1 MTEHDIKHAR
11 LLILLRQA
19 GVHGVVLA
27 TPPNFAWATCGGTNR
42 IDITR
47 EPGAG
52 ALLVARDGRR
62 AVLANAIEMPRL
74 LADVFAGEDVEP
86 IEWPWTAERAN
97 PAWMLEAARAFTG
110 GGQIGA
116 DWPIGDAVRLDA
128 ALAAARAPL
137 TTEEIARYRALGAD
151 AGRAVGDLCRALT
164 PGLTERDVADR
175 AVAAMAGIGARAVV
189 ALAAGDD
196 RIARFRHP
204 VPSNAPWQH
213 RVLVGVCAER
223 HGLTVALSRMV
234 TVGAPPDDLR
244 ARVRQTARVFGA
256 LLTHSIAGVTGAALF
271 ARAVEA
277 YAAAGAPSEELRH
290 HQGGAIGYRA
300 RDWVAHPASADRV
313 TPPQAFAWN
322 PTVPG
327 AKTEDT
333 AIVTESGVEIIT
345 ASPGWPAISLSV
357 RGGEISV
364 ADVIRV
370 V

>member
-19 GVHGVVLA
+19 GLDGVLLA

-62 AVLANAIEMPRL
+62 AVLANTIEMPRL
-74 LADVFAGEDVEP
+74 LADVFAGQVVEP
-86 IEWPWTAERAN
+86 IEWPWAAERAN
-97 PAWMLEAARAFTG
+97 PTWVLEAARAFTG
-110 GGQIGA
+110 GSIGA
-116 DWPIGDAVRLDA
+116 DWPIGDAVRVDA

-151 AGRAVGDLCRALT
+151 AGRAVAELCRGLT
-164 PGLTERDVADR
+164 PGLTEREVADR

-204 VPSNAPWQH
+204 VPSDAPWQH
-213 RVLVGVCAER
+213 RALLGVCAER

-256 LLTHSIAGVTGAALF
+256 LLTHAIAGVTGAALF

-277 YAAAGAPSEELRH
+277 YAAAGAPGEELRH

-300 RDWVAHPASADRV
+300 RDWVAHPASTDRV

-333 AIVTESGVEIIT
+333 ALVTEGGVEIIT
-345 ASPGWPAISLSV
+345 ASPGWPTIEIEA
-357 RGGEISV
+357 RGRRIGIADILEI
-364 ADVIRV
+364 
-370 V
+370 